1 MTYHDSLLNRVE
13 RLARQMGRTDEI
25 VARLQ
30 QQEYDLRHARDAAV
44 RELQQL
50 RSERDTLAAEVAT
63 LRQERDQL
71 RTDQQVLSHTT
82 ERLREFADAVY
93 DAKQNYTT
101 LNCEVAAASIEA
113 ALQRLE
119 TGEPVPPGLTKV
131 KYKMCGDK
139 IWDVQIT
146 AVTEPLDD
154 STGADGPGQS

>member
-63 LRQERDQL
+63 LNQQVDTAQAALRQERTLAAIRDREVGGLETVVQKI
-71 RTDQQVLSHTT
+71 RTLCVGIVGNIDV
-82 ERLREFADAVY
+82 RVIR
-93 DAKQNYTT
+93 
-101 LNCEVAAASIEA
+101 A
-113 ALQRLE
+113 ALAEQYVKSSVTL
-119 TGEPVPPGLTKV
+119 TSSPPTSATQV
-131 KYKMCGDK
+131 
-139 IWDVQIT
+139 
-146 AVTEPLDD
+146 LDD
-154 STGADGPGQS
+154 SSGADGPGQS

>member
-63 LRQERDQL
+63 LRQ
-71 RTDQQVLSHTT
+71 
-82 ERLREFADAVY
+82 RLAES
-93 DAKQNYTT
+93 
-101 LNCEVAAASIEA
+101 NCSEILTGSPAPVA
-113 ALQRLE
+113 
-119 TGEPVPPGLTKV
+119 
-131 KYKMCGDK
+131 
-139 IWDVQIT
+139 
-146 AVTEPLDD
+146 EPLDD